1 VITAAGVRR
10 LALVE
15 PEAYEA
21 DHHGFRS
28 YRVGGKIF
36 ATLPDVQR
44 LHVMV
49 GENEIHAWVA
59 EQPAA
64 YQPYWWGQRL
74 ACLRVH
80 LDLAEP
86 AHVAEL
92 LHEAWSRKAPRRL
105 TRDRRGSG

>member
-1 VITAAGVRR
+1 MITAAGVRR

-21 DHHGFRS
+21 DHHGFPS

-44 LHVMV
+44 LDVMV

-64 YQPYWWGQRL
+64 TSPTGE
-74 ACLRVH
+74 
-80 LDLAEP
+80 DSGSP
-86 AHVAEL
+86 AYASI
-92 LHEAWSRKAPRRL
+92 WTWPSPRTSPNCST
-105 TRDRRGSG
+105 TRGPAKPPDASLDRRGSG